1 MAFSNFSGSCTVQVT
16 SVVLDLS
23 KLPQKTSQTILLYAT
38 KGGGSSGAFG
48 AGNPSPGG
56 IVGNQYLSEDVFLLL
71 QSVVMAV
78 QVLNSSKIIFPL
90 KNCLSVSFRLKQNL
104 R

>member
-1 MAFSNFSGSCTVQVT
+1 M
-16 SVVLDLS
+16 
-23 KLPQKTSQTILLYAT
+23 LYAT
-38 KGGGSSGAFG
+38 QGGGSSGAFG

-78 QVLNSSKIIFPL
+78 QVLNSSKIIFRL
-90 KNCLSVSFRLKQNL
+90 KNCLSVSFRLKQNF
-104 R
+104 REGFFKADTPHGEEGEEG